1 MVGTRRATEHG
12 LRLTTLIATELAHAG
27 IGIVSGLAF
36 GVDSAAHRGALAG
49 GGPTIAV
56 LASGCL
62 RITPRSNQGLA
73 DQILAAGGAIISEYA
88 PLAEA
93 LPHQFIERNRIV
105 SGLAK
110 ATLVLEAPARSGTLA
125 TARFAIEQNR
135 EVFVAP
141 GVAGSAHHAGSHGLI
156 RAGARL
162 VENTEQIL
170 EDLGLAPA
178 APRRP
183 AALAFL
189 DEPAARIVELLTTQ
203 GVLLT
208 ADAIAAET
216 TLDITAVNQS
226 LGLLSLHGLIREE
239 GGRYALT

>member
-1 MVGTRRATEHG
+1 MHDVR
-12 LRLTTLIATELAHAG
+12 TTPNYRSMTHVSPKG
-27 IGIVSGLAF
+27 IRDTG
-36 GVDSAAHRGALAG
+36 
-49 GGPTIAV
+49 
-56 LASGCL
+56 
-62 RITPRSNQGLA
+62 
-73 DQILAAGGAIISEYA
+73 
-88 PLAEA
+88 
-93 LPHQFIERNRIV
+93 NRIRD
-105 SGLAK
+105 
-110 ATLVLEAPARSGTLA
+110 AR
-125 TARFAIEQNR
+125 
-135 EVFVAP
+135 
-141 GVAGSAHHAGSHGLI
+141 SHGLI

-183 AALAFL
+183 ATLAFL
-189 DEPAARIVELLTTQ
+189 DEPAGRIVELLTTQ